1 MPKKDK
7 TKKKKKELHL
17 PIKALFCGLVFF
29 VELILVILL
38 AYFAITIN
46 AVGDYI
52 YVPTILLLIIDFI
65 LGMLINTLKVLILKG
80 KRATIRKIQ
89 KNSRKVLRMFQKM
102 QKTV

>member
-1 MPKKDK
+1 MPKNDK
-7 TKKKKKELHL
+7 RKKKKKELHL

-65 LGMLINTLKVLILKG
+65 LGIFILILKYKLILKFLG
-80 KRATIRKIQ
+80 
-89 KNSRKVLRMFQKM
+89 
-102 QKTV
+102 